1 MAEGVVLFG
10 VQKLWELLNRESA
23 RLNGIDE
30 QVDGLKRQ
38 LGRLQSLLKDAEAR
52 KHDSERVRNFLK
64 DVKDIVYDA
73 EDKIESFLLNEFK
86 GKEKGIK
93 KHARRLAYFLV
104 DRRKFASD
112 IEGIT
117 KKISEL
123 IGGMQSFGI
132 QQIIDSSGLLSLQE
146 RQRKQ
151 RELRQTFANS
161 SESDLVGMEQSV
173 EALVGHLVEN
183 DNIQVVSI
191 SGMGGIGKT
200 TLARQVFHHDMVQRH
215 FDGFAW
221 VCVSQQFTQKHI
233 WQRIWQ
239 ELEPHDGDISHID
252 EHILQGKLFKLLETG
267 KYLVV
272 LDDVWKEEDW
282 DRIKAVFSGRK
293 GWKMLIT
300 SRNEGVGLHADP
312 TCFSFRPRLLT
323 PLESWKLCEKIVFH
337 RRDETEVR
345 VDEDLEALGKEMV
358 TYCGG
363 LPLAVNVLGGL
374 LAKKYKVSEWKR
386 VCDNIGPR
394 IVGGSSLDDNNLNSI
409 YRILSLSYEDL
420 PTCLKHCFL
429 YLAHYP
435 EDYKINV
442 KRLFNY
448 WAAEGIVTSFY
459 DGSTIRDSGED
470 CLKELVRRNMVTID
484 KKYMFLRNIYCCQM
498 HDMMREVCMSKA
510 KEENFLEII
519 KVPTSASAIDAQSP
533 SKSRR
538 LSVYGG
544 NALQKLGQTLS
555 KKKLGQINNKKVRSL
570 LFFGVENDFCIQST
584 TPPGFLS
591 LPLLRVLDLSGVKFE
606 EGKLPPCIGDLI
618 HLRFLSL
625 HRAWVSHLPSSLRNL
640 KLLLYLNL
648 GFNGMVHVPNVLKE
662 MLELRYLQLPMSMH
676 DKTKLELSDLV
687 NLESLMNFSTK
698 YSSVMDLL
706 HMTKLRELRL
716 FITDGYTSET
726 LSSSLRQLR
735 ALEVLHLYDSP
746 ETRVA
751 YHGGEIV
758 LDCIHLKE
766 LELAMHMP
774 RFPEQYQ
781 FHPHLSHIYLW
792 CCCIEED
799 PIPILEKLL
808 RLKSVILAFGAFIG
822 RRMVCSTGGFPQL
835 CFLKLEYLEELE
847 EWIVEEG
854 SMPCLCVL
862 TIRDCKK
869 LKLPDGIRYVTSLKE
884 LTIVGMKKKWTE
896 KLVPGGED
904 YYKVENI
911 PNVQFIKCDE

>member
-10 VQKLWELLNRESA
+10 VQKLWELLNRESS
-23 RLNGIDE
+23 RLNGINE
-30 QVDGLKRQ
+30 QVDELKRQ
-38 LGRLQSLLKDAEAR
+38 LGRLQSLLEDADAK
-52 KHDSERVRNFLK
+52 KHESKRVRNFLE
-64 DVKDIVYDA
+64 DVKDIAYDA
-73 EDKIESFLLNEFK
+73 EDIIEFFLLKEFR

-93 KHARRLAYFLV
+93 KHVRKLASFLV

-123 IGGMQSFGI
+123 IGEMQSLGI
-132 QQIIDSSGLLSLQE
+132 QEIIDGGRSLSLQE
-146 RQRKQ
+146 RQMKQ
-151 RELRQTFANS
+151 REIRQTFANS
-161 SESDLVGMEQSV
+161 SESDLVGVEESV

-215 FDGFAW
+215 FYGFAW

-233 WQRIWQ
+233 WQKIWQ
-239 ELEPHDGDISHID
+239 ELQPHDGDISHMD

-267 KYLVV
+267 RYLVV

-282 DRIKAVFSGRK
+282 DRIKAVFPGKK
-293 GWKMLIT
+293 GWKMLLT
-300 SRNEGVGLHADP
+300 SRNERVGLHADP
-312 TCFSFRPRLLT
+312 TCFTFRPRILT
-323 PLESWKLCEKIVFH
+323 PIESWKLCEKIVFH
-337 RRDETEVR
+337 RRDQTEVR
-345 VDEDLEALGKEMV
+345 VDEDMEALGKEMV

-363 LPLAVNVLGGL
+363 LPLAVKVLGGL
-374 LAKKYKVSEWKR
+374 LAEKHTVAEWKR
-386 VCDNIGPR
+386 VCDNIGPQ

-409 YRILSLSYEDL
+409 YRVLSLSYEDL
-420 PTCLKHCFL
+420 PMRLKHCFL
-429 YLAHYP
+429 YLAHFP
-435 EDYKINV
+435 EDYNINV
-442 KRLFNY
+442 GRLFNY
-448 WAAEGIVTSFY
+448 WAAEGIITSFY

-470 CLKELVRRNMVTID
+470 YLNELVRRNMVTID

-498 HDMMREVCMSKA
+498 HDMMREVCLSKA
-510 KEENFLEII
+510 KEENFLEIV
-519 KVPTSASAIDAQSP
+519 KVPTSTSAINAQPP

-538 LSVYGG
+538 LSVNGG
-544 NALQKLGQTLS
+544 NALQNLGQTN
-555 KKKLGQINNKKVRSL
+555 KKKVRTL
-570 LFFGVENDFCIQST
+570 LFFGVEDDFCIQST
-584 TPPGFLS
+584 TPSFLS
-591 LPLLRVLDLSGVKFE
+591 LSLLRVLDLAGVRFQG
-606 EGKLPPCIGDLI
+606 GKLPSSIGDLI

-625 HRAWVSHLPSSLRNL
+625 RRAWVSHLPSSLRNL

-648 GFNGMVHVPNVLKE
+648 GFNGMAHVPNVLKE

-676 DKTKLELSDLV
+676 DKTMLELCDLV

-706 HMTKLRELRL
+706 HMTKLRELSL
-716 FITDGYTSET
+716 FIDDGYTSET

-735 ALEVLHLYDSP
+735 ALEVLHLYDKP
-746 ETRVA
+746 ENRVA

-781 FHPHLSHIYLW
+781 FHPNLSHIYLW
-792 CCCIEED
+792 CCCMEED
-799 PIPILEKLL
+799 PFLILEKLL
-808 RLKSVILAFGAFIG
+808 HLKSVILTFGAFIG
-822 RRMVCSTGGFPQL
+822 KRMVCSKGGFTQL

-854 SMPCLCVL
+854 SMPCLRVL

-869 LKLPDGIRYVTSLKE
+869 LKFPDGIRYITSLKE
-884 LTIVGMKKKWTE
+884 LTIVGIKTWME
-896 KLVPGGED
+896 KLVQGGED

-911 PNVQFIKCDE
+911 PNVQFINCDE